1 MKFTDIV
8 YLARQGFTPAD
19 IKELMALKEEP
30 QKDHEPVPADPV
42 TPPVIEPEEPEPAA
56 AAQSAG
62 SDPEPEAE
70 EIANLKA
77 QIKALQEQNTRRERP
92 QEPSPKSNQ
101 AILEEMARN
110 FM

>member
-30 QKDHEPVPADPV
+30 QKDPVQEPAEPV
-42 TPPVIEPEEPEPAA
+42 TPPVTEPEDQKPPA

-62 SDPEPEAE
+62 DDPEPEAE
-70 EIANLKA
+70 EIAKLQA
-77 QIKALQEQNTRRERP
+77 QIKSLQEQNLRRERP
-92 QEPSPKSNQ
+92 QEPAPKSNQ